1 MANAVQH
8 AQSSEART
16 YDAVRVYMPGLLP
29 RLAFNYAI
37 LFALV
42 FVVSLVGVPLLRQI
56 IFESTAVIAGFAANV
71 LILVYGLRWL
81 EQRNPA
87 TTLFVL
93 YTRFSRQRRD
103 LHKLLRQA
111 KSATPPS
118 DQDLYVKVDLME
130 EAARQFIA
138 AAQDQGIKPS
148 AK

>member
-8 AQSSEART
+8 AQNSEART

-29 RLAFNYAI
+29 RLAFNYAV

-42 FVVSLVGVPLLRQI
+42 FMVSLVGVPLLRQI
-56 IFESTAVIAGFAANV
+56 IFESTSVIAGFAANV
-71 LILVYGLRWL
+71 LILVYGSRWL

-103 LHKLLRQA
+103 LRKLLQQVN
-111 KSATPPS
+111 TPAAPS
-118 DQDLYVKVDLME
+118 DQDLYVKVDRME
-130 EAARQFIA
+130 EFARQFIA
-138 AAQDQGIKPS
+138 AAQDQGIKPG
-148 AK
+148 A

>member
-8 AQSSEART
+8 AQKSEAHT
-16 YDAVRVYMPGLLP
+16 YDQVRVYLPGLLP
-29 RLAFNYAI
+29 RLAFNYAV
-37 LFALV
+37 LFAIIFIVGLV
-42 FVVSLVGVPLLRQI
+42 VVPLLRQV
-56 IFESTAVIAGFAANV
+56 IFESTAIIAGFAANV

-103 LHKLLRQA
+103 LRKLLKLA
-111 KSATPPS
+111 ETATPPA
-118 DQDLYVKVDLME
+118 DQELYTRVDLME

-138 AAQDQGIKPS
+138 AANDQGLKPR
-148 AK
+148 